1 MYVIYVRT
9 YVCTYVCVCVCVC
22 VCMYVCLNIYIYTHT
37 HTHTHAAT
45 LHANTYIGQ
54 QLTPIDINYIIYG
67 DSFNVSTSARAQT
80 YSLTAKTKV

>member
-1 MYVIYVRT
+1 MYVCNI
-9 YVCTYVCVCVCVC
+9 CTYVCMHVC
-22 VCMYVCLNIYIYTHT
+22 VCMYVCVFKYIYIYTHT